1 MPGKPLQG
9 WFTGVW
15 DRVCAK
21 VNKAVVFLDG
31 PSAEV
36 LHWCGGAAR
45 LFKAGAVNVKEFS
58 SFESAKDDQPKAVF
72 ILSSVLKGQAMTVIR
87 DIITASQ
94 FQYCVVVCT
103 VNHYTHQ
110 TVHGAQES
118 ESREVFDQFEE
129 KMCEWMGNM
138 NYTAEVLYEPVSF
151 APVCPGLFTTPA
163 YSSMFPLTPSD
174 MDSIRQMRIAR
185 GEAVGDDSMKIDF
198 SHLST
203 DLQIW
208 IKMLVSNLSSLF
220 EGLNVREDC
229 YAVGPFSRVIASE
242 LANLNSAKNRRKTAA
257 NKASILFV
265 DRSLDMVGP
274 CGHQTDSLAD
284 KVITLLPRLQGHTVD
299 VSINMTSL
307 LSKGAQL
314 YPQLICPGTLSHADS
329 ASQALLNSF
338 VTLKQKECLM
348 DVNRHLVEVATQEKL
363 LVSLPTKP
371 GRLGAQQLEGHLKLF
386 REPDSTRAFVQHAG
400 VLQLAMAAVQ
410 TLNHPLYPH
419 TEELLGLEKT
429 LMQNA
434 GDQDCPTA
442 LHQLTQL
449 LQEREES
456 KDRGGRTRRQRCSLE
471 DVLALLVFVYSLLG
485 EEHVGTAEE
494 EGRLR
499 DYLVNPSDEEELKE
513 TMIHAILS
521 QATLSPEL
529 QSLVGENTTEDRIRS
544 VINDVFIKLKG
555 LGRARTG
562 LQQFGSVFTPG
573 SVTQVASYRPLVRQL
588 MEQIFHPDKP
598 DVPDV
603 EHLSSGLTDLLKS
616 GFRMFMSVS
625 KPRPSDHALLMVY
638 VVGGVTCQE
647 VRLIR
652 EAVAAAKTETEVV
665 VGSTRLLKPSD
676 VVHQVLCQNNLFPD
690 LGL

>member
-72 ILSSVLKGQAMTVIR
+72 VLSSVLKGQAMTVIR

-94 FQYCVVVCT
+94 FQYCVVVCS

-151 APVCPGLFTTPA
+151 APICPGLFTTPA

-499 DYLVNPSDEEELKE
+499 E
-513 TMIHAILS
+513 TIIHAILS

-625 KPRPSDHALLMVY
+625 KPRPSDHPLLMVY

>member
-9 WFTGVW
+9 WFTSVW

-58 SFESAKDDQPKAVF
+58 SFESAKEDQPKAVF
-72 ILSSVLKGQAMTVIR
+72 VLTSVLKGQAMTIIR

-103 VNHYTHQ
+103 VNRYTHQ

-118 ESREVFDQFEE
+118 DSREVFDQFEE

-151 APVCPGLFTTPA
+151 APICPSLFTTPA

-185 GEAVGDDSMKIDF
+185 
-198 SHLST
+198 
-203 DLQIW
+203 
-208 IKMLVSNLSSLF
+208 MLASNISSLF

-299 VSINMTSL
+299 VAINMTSL

-329 ASQALLNSF
+329 SSQALLNSF

-348 DVNRHLVEVATQEKL
+348 DVNRHLVDVATQEKL

-386 REPDSTRAFVQHAG
+386 REPDSTRAFIQHAG
-400 VLQLAMAAVQ
+400 VLQVAMAAVQ
-410 TLNHPLYPH
+410 TLNHPHYPH
-419 TEELLGLEKT
+419 TEELLSLEKT

-456 KDRGGRTRRQRCSLE
+456 KGRDDRSRRQRCSVE

-521 QATLSPEL
+521 QAHLSPEL

-544 VINDVFIKLKG
+544 VINDVFVKLKG

-598 DVPDV
+598 DIPDI

-625 KPRPSDHALLMVY
+625 KPRPSDHALLLVY

-676 VVHQVLCQNNLFPD
+676 VVHQVFCQNNLFPD